1 MVSNFSFM
9 KLFDAILF
17 DIDGTLLDTKD
28 FILQGFN
35 HTLSLYGEGP
45 ISWSQLRHVIGKP
58 LVECYQAVSG
68 SDDVE
73 KFIPIH
79 REFQEQNLHLSKPF
93 PGAKETLEVLKR
105 QGIIMGAVT
114 TRGSRTASSTLEL
127 AELLPYLDV
136 MITADDVQ
144 HCKPHPEALLKA
156 LEALCILPGRALMV
170 GDTSA
175 DVFAGKNAGTA
186 TVGVSY
192 GFHGDYIKES
202 EPDFIIHHIQDI
214 LSIALR

>member
-1 MVSNFSFM
+1 M
-9 KLFDAILF
+9 KVFDAILF
-17 DIDGTLLDTKD
+17 DIDGTLLDTQD
-28 FILQGFN
+28 FILQAFN
-35 HTLSLYGEGP
+35 HTLSLHGEGP
-45 ISWSQLRHVIGKP
+45 VSWDQLRHVLGKP
-58 LVECYQAVSG
+58 LVECYQAVSA
-68 SDDVE
+68 SEDVQ
-73 KFIPIH
+73 KFLPAH
-79 REFQEQNLHLSKPF
+79 REFQERNLHLSKPF
-93 PGAKETLEVLKR
+93 PGAKETLEALKR
-105 QGIIMGAVT
+105 HGIIMAAVT
-114 TRGSRTASSTLEL
+114 TRGSKTAGSALEL
-127 AELLPYLDV
+127 AELLPYLKL

-156 LEALCILPGRALMV
+156 LDALNILPSRAVMV